1 MINEPGT
8 TTSFRLDN
16 KVALVTGAARGIGK
30 AIALIF
36 ARQGAKVVGLDLSP
50 DVREL
55 SAELGNAVLPLVVD
69 VTREEQI
76 NTALEKSLETFERI
90 DILVNN
96 AGVVRLSPAE
106 EHSNEDWDLT
116 MNVNLRAPFLM
127 SRAVG
132 KIMIAQQSGKII
144 NLASQAA
151 LVALDQHLAY
161 CASKAAIVSMTKV
174 FALEWARYGINVNAI
189 APTVV
194 LTELGKQAW
203 AGEKGEAMKQKIPL
217 QRFALPEDIAATA
230 LFLASDAANM
240 ITGETI
246 VVDGGFTIQ

>member
-1 MINEPGT
+1 MAAIDVQ
-8 TTSFRLDN
+8 FRLDN
-16 KVALVTGAARGIGK
+16 KVVLITGAARGIGK
-30 AIALIF
+30 AIALTF
-36 ARQGAKVVGLDLSP
+36 ARQGAKVIGFDLSP
-50 DVREL
+50 DVNQL
-55 SAELGNAVLPLVVD
+55 SAELGDIFLPLIVD

-76 NTALEKSLETFERI
+76 APALEKSLETFGRI

-132 KIMIAQQSGKII
+132 KIMIAQGSGKII

-174 FALEWARYGINVNAI
+174 LALEWARHDINVNAI

-203 AGEKGEAMKQKIPL
+203 AGDKGEAMKQKIPL

>member
-1 MINEPGT
+1 MDGVNT
-8 TTSFRLDN
+8 QFRLDN
-16 KVALVTGAARGIGK
+16 KVALITGAARGIGK
-30 AIALIF
+30 AIAFMF
-36 ARQGAKVVGLDLSP
+36 ARQGAKVVGFDLSP
-50 DVREL
+50 DVNQL
-55 SAELGNAVLPLVVD
+55 STELGDAFLPLTVD

-76 NTALEKSLETFERI
+76 NAALEKSLETFGRI
-90 DILVNN
+90 DVLVNN

-116 MNVNLRAPFLM
+116 INVNLRAPFLM

-132 KIMIAQQSGKII
+132 KIMIAQRSGKII

-174 FALEWARYGINVNAI
+174 LALEWARYNINVNAI

>member
-1 MINEPGT
+1 MMEPLNT
-8 TTSFRLDN
+8 FNLTD
-16 KVALVTGAARGIGK
+16 KVALITGAAQGIGK
-30 AIALIF
+30 AIATTF
-36 ARQGAKVVGLDLSP
+36 ARNGARVVLLDLSP
-50 DVREL
+50 EVKQVA
-55 SAELGNAVLPLVVD
+55 AEIGEGALAIITD
-69 VTREEQI
+69 VTNEAQI
-76 NTALEKSLETFERI
+76 DDAIKTVLERLGRI

-106 EHSNEDWDLT
+106 EHSNQDWDLT
-116 MNVNLRAPFLM
+116 MNVNLRAPFML

-132 KIMIAQQSGKII
+132 KIMIRQKAGKII

-174 FALEWARYGINVNAI
+174 LALEWAKHGINVNAI

-217 QRFALPEDIAATA
+217 GRFALPDEIAGVA
-230 LFLASDAANM
+230 LFLAGEAANM

>member
-1 MINEPGT
+1 MKT
-8 TTSFRLDN
+8 DMSFRLDS
-16 KVALVTGAARGIGK
+16 KVVLITGAARGIGK
-30 AIALIF
+30 AIALMF
-36 ARQGAKVVGLDLSP
+36 ARQGANVVGFDLSP
-50 DVREL
+50 EVQEL
-55 SAELGNAVLPLVVD
+55 SGELGNTFLPLVVD
-69 VTREEQI
+69 VTREDQI
-76 NTALEKSLETFERI
+76 NQAVEKTLEHFGRI

-132 KIMIAQQSGKII
+132 KIMIGQGSGKII

-174 FALEWARYGINVNAI
+174 LALEWARYNINVNAI

-203 AGEKGEAMKQKIPL
+203 AGEKGEAMRQKIPL

>member
-1 MINEPGT
+1 MEL
-8 TTSFRLDN
+8 LDTFDLTN
-16 KVALVTGAARGIGK
+16 KVTLITGAARGIGK
-30 AIALIF
+30 ALATQFSAKGSKLILLDMSSDVQQVAESLGKDALALI
-36 ARQGAKVVGLDLSP
+36 ADVTDESQVNQAVRQGLTKFG
-50 DVREL
+50 
-55 SAELGNAVLPLVVD
+55 
-69 VTREEQI
+69 
-76 NTALEKSLETFERI
+76 RI

-106 EHSNEDWDLT
+106 QHSNEDWDLT

-132 KIMIAQQSGKII
+132 KIMIQQGSGKII
-144 NLASQAA
+144 NLSSQAA

-174 FALEWARYGINVNAI
+174 LALEWAKYNINVNSI

-203 AGEKGEAMKQKIPL
+203 SGEKGEAMKQKIPL
-217 QRFALPEDIAATA
+217 QKFAMPEDIAAVA
-230 LFLASDAANM
+230 LFLASDAARM

>member
-1 MINEPGT
+1 MNGAET
-8 TTSFRLDN
+8 QFRLDN
-16 KVALVTGAARGIGK
+16 KVTLITGAARGIGK
-30 AIALIF
+30 AIALVF
-36 ARQGAKVVGLDLSP
+36 ARQGAKVIGFDLSSKVQ
-50 DVREL
+50 DL
-55 SAELGNAVLPLVVD
+55 SSELGDAVLPLEVD
-69 VTREEQI
+69 VTQEEQI
-76 NTALEKSLETFERI
+76 ESALKKSLEHFGSI

-127 SRAVG
+127 SKAVG
-132 KIMIAQQSGKII
+132 KIMIAQRSGKII

-151 LVALDQHLAY
+151 FVALDQHLAY

-174 FALEWARYGINVNAI
+174 LALEWARHNINVNAV

>member
-1 MINEPGT
+1 MKH
-8 TTSFRLDN
+8 LDTFDLTG
-16 KVALVTGAARGIGK
+16 KVALITGAARGIGK
-30 AIALIF
+30 SIAGQF
-36 ARQGAKVVGLDLSP
+36 STKGAKLILLDMSSDISEIAASFGKDTIGILT
-50 DVREL
+50 
-55 SAELGNAVLPLVVD
+55 D
-69 VTREEQI
+69 VTD
-76 NTALEKSLETFERI
+76 ETQVNRAVQQGHQTFGCI

-106 EHSNEDWDLT
+106 SHSNEDWDLT
-116 MNVNLRAPFLM
+116 MNVNLKAPFLM

-132 KIMIAQQSGKII
+132 TIMIKQGSGNII

-174 FALEWARYGINVNAI
+174 WALEWAKHGITVNAI

-203 AGEKGEAMKQKIPL
+203 SGEKGEAMKQKIPL
-217 QRFALPEDIAATA
+217 QKFAMPEDIAAVA
-230 LFLASDAANM
+230 LFLASDAARM

>member
-1 MINEPGT
+1 MSYDTKIDYQ
-8 TTSFRLDN
+8 FRLDN
-16 KVALVTGAARGIGK
+16 KVALITGAARGIGK
-30 AIALIF
+30 AIALMF
-36 ARQGAKVVGLDLSP
+36 ARQGAKVIGFDLSP
-50 DVREL
+50 DVDQL
-55 SAELGNAVLPLVVD
+55 STELGEAFLPLVVD
-69 VTREEQI
+69 VTKEEQI
-76 NTALEKSLETFERI
+76 EAALQKTLEHFGRI

-132 KIMIAQQSGKII
+132 KIMIEQRRGNII

-151 LVALDQHLAY
+151 FVALDQHLAY

-174 FALEWARYGINVNAI
+174 LALEWARHNINVNAI

>member
-1 MINEPGT
+1 MTDIVVDTE
-8 TTSFRLDN
+8 FCLDN
-16 KVALVTGAARGIGK
+16 KVALITGAAQGIGK
-30 AIALIF
+30 AMALTF
-36 ARQGAKVVGLDLSP
+36 ARKGARVVLLDISP
-50 DVREL
+50 EVQNIAAEIGTAALPIMLDVTSE
-55 SAELGNAVLPLVVD
+55 SQIENAVSRV
-69 VTREEQI
+69 
-76 NTALEKSLETFERI
+76 LETFGRI

-106 EHSNEDWDLT
+106 HHSNEDWDLT

-132 KIMIAQQSGKII
+132 KVMIQQKAGKII

-174 FALEWARYGINVNAI
+174 LALEWAKYGINVNAI

-217 QRFALPEDIAATA
+217 GRFAMPDEIAAVA
-230 LFLASDAANM
+230 LFLASSAADM

-246 VVDGGFTIQ
+246 VIDGGFTIQ

>member
-1 MINEPGT
+1 MDDINT
-8 TTSFRLDN
+8 QFRLDN
-16 KVALVTGAARGIGK
+16 KVALITGAARGIGK

-36 ARQGAKVVGLDLSP
+36 ARQGAKIIGFDLSP
-50 DVREL
+50 DVQQL
-55 SAELGNAVLPLVVD
+55 STELGDAFLPLVVD
-69 VTREEQI
+69 VTQEEQI
-76 NTALEKSLETFERI
+76 NTALDKSLETFGRI

-132 KIMIAQQSGKII
+132 RIMIKQQYGRMV

-151 LVALDQHLAY
+151 FVALDQHLAY

-174 FALEWARYGINVNAI
+174 LALEWARHGINVNAI

-230 LFLASDAANM
+230 LFLASDAAKM

>member
-1 MINEPGT
+1 MDT
-8 TTSFRLDN
+8 QFRLDN
-16 KVALVTGAARGIGK
+16 KVVLITGAARGIGK
-30 AIALIF
+30 AIALMF
-36 ARQGAKVVGLDLSP
+36 ARQGAKVVGFDLSA
-50 DVREL
+50 DVQELSREL
-55 SAELGNAVLPLVVD
+55 GDVFLPLLVD
-69 VTREEQI
+69 VTQEEQI
-76 NTALEKSLETFERI
+76 NAALEKSLETFGRI

-106 EHSNEDWDLT
+106 NHSNEDWDLT

-132 KIMIAQQSGKII
+132 RIMIKQQHGKII

-161 CASKAAIVSMTKV
+161 CASKAAIISMTKV
-174 FALEWARYGINVNAI
+174 LALEWARYNINVNAI

-217 QRFALPEDIAATA
+217 QRFALPEDIAAAA

-240 ITGETI
+240 ITGETLVI
-246 VVDGGFTIQ
+246 DGGFTIQ

>member
-1 MINEPGT
+1 MDT
-8 TTSFRLDN
+8 HFRLDN
-16 KVALVTGAARGIGK
+16 KVVMITGAARGIGK
-30 AIALIF
+30 AIALMF
-36 ARQGAKVVGLDLSP
+36 ARQGAKVIGFDLSP
-50 DVREL
+50 DVQEL
-55 SAELGNAVLPLVVD
+55 SSELGDAFLPFVVD

-76 NTALEKSLETFERI
+76 NAALEKTLETFGRI
-90 DILVNN
+90 DVLVNN

-116 MNVNLRAPFLM
+116 MNVNLRAPFLI

-132 KIMIAQQSGKII
+132 KIMIAQRSGKII

-174 FALEWARYGINVNAI
+174 LALEWARYNINVNAI

>member
-1 MINEPGT
+1 
-8 TTSFRLDN
+8 
-16 KVALVTGAARGIGK
+16 
-30 AIALIF
+30 
-36 ARQGAKVVGLDLSP
+36 
-50 DVREL
+50 
-55 SAELGNAVLPLVVD
+55 
-69 VTREEQI
+69 
-76 NTALEKSLETFERI
+76 
-90 DILVNN
+90 
-96 AGVVRLSPAE
+96 
-106 EHSNEDWDLT
+106 
-116 MNVNLRAPFLM
+116 
-127 SRAVG
+127 
-132 KIMIAQQSGKII
+132 
-144 NLASQAA
+144 LASQAA

-174 FALEWARYGINVNAI
+174 LALEWARHGINVNAI

>member
-1 MINEPGT
+1 MEH
-8 TTSFRLDN
+8 LDTFN
-16 KVALVTGAARGIGK
+16 LTDKVALITGAAQGIGK
-30 AIALIF
+30 AIATTF
-36 ARQGAKVVGLDLSP
+36 ARNGASVVLLDLSP
-50 DVREL
+50 EVEQVAADIGE
-55 SAELGNAVLPLVVD
+55 AAIPIITD
-69 VTREEQI
+69 VTNEAQI
-76 NTALEKSLETFERI
+76 DDAVKTVLECLGRI

-106 EHSNEDWDLT
+106 AHSNQDWDLT
-116 MNVNLRAPFLM
+116 MNVNLRAPFLL

-132 KIMIAQQSGKII
+132 KIMIQQKAGKII

-174 FALEWARYGINVNAI
+174 LALEWAKYGINVNAI

-217 QRFALPEDIAATA
+217 GRFAMPDEIAAVA
-230 LFLASDAANM
+230 LFLASSAANM